1 MDFVS
6 INTDHMCCL
15 PVIAEK
21 YPNSKIV
28 IDHLSKLGIKN
39 MDWEPW
45 ASDMAKAAKYPY
57 IYAKIS
63 GLNTASDS
71 NWSFKD
77 WIPYVDHVV
86 SIFGSNRVMLG
97 GDWPVILLVN
107 DYQTVWREQQ
117 DVIAH
122 FSQDQQED
130 IKYRTATKFYSL

>member
-39 MDWEPW
+39 MEWEPW
-45 ASDMAKAAKYPY
+45 ASDMANTAKYPN

-63 GLNTASDS
+63 GFNSASDKICS
-71 NWSFKD
+71 LKD

-86 SIFGSNRVMLG
+86 SIFGLIRAMLG
-97 GDWPVILLVN
+97 GIG
-107 DYQTVWREQQ
+107 Q
-117 DVIAH
+117 
-122 FSQDQQED
+122 
-130 IKYRTATKFYSL
+130 